1 MKVPI
6 EIERTLNV
14 EEVPPVRAQAL
25 LDDLEGTIRLFPKLR
40 RLEPLGPNS
49 YLWKMDPI
57 GAAGIEHE
65 VVYAA
70 EYDVQPADGAVR
82 FKPIIGHGNATIMG
96 HLRVEPGDVGT
107 RLSFRVQGTLYEV
120 PVPMVYRLAAPPVIQ
135 GIFKRLVERYLE
147 KLRDTLGD

>member
-6 EIERTLNV
+6 EIERQLYV
-14 EEVPPVRAQAL
+14 EDVPLEKARSL

-40 RLEPLGPNS
+40 RLEPLSAGG

-57 GAAGIEHE
+57 GAAGVEHE

-70 EYDVQPADGAVR
+70 EYDIRPSDGAVQ
-82 FKPIIGHGNATIMG
+82 FSPIIGHGNAVIKG
-96 HLRVEPGDVGT
+96 HLQVEPGDRGI

-120 PVPMVYRLAAPPVIQ
+120 PVPKVFRLAAPSVIQ

-147 KLRDTLGD
+147 KLRDTLCD

>member
-6 EIERTLNV
+6 EIERHLEV
-14 EEVPPVRAQAL
+14 EEVNLERARAL
-25 LDDLEGTIRLFPKLR
+25 LEDLEGTIRQFPKLR
-40 RLEPLGPNS
+40 RLEPLGPGS

-70 EYDVQPADGAVR
+70 EYDVHPADGAVH
-82 FKPIIGHGNATIMG
+82 FSPIVGHGNATIMG
-96 HLRVEPGDVGT
+96 HLKVEPEAAGI

-120 PVPMVYRLAAPPVIQ
+120 PVPMVYRLAAPSVIQ
-135 GIFKRLVERYLE
+135 GIFKRLVERYLD
-147 KLRDTLGD
+147 KLRDTLSD